1 MLSFIFDDVIL
12 ASLSDSHD
20 PHEIP
25 VDQRLAASYLAD
37 AALCAGGYGSLGSP
51 CVWQVRRRQ
60 KGGREGCFVLGAGNK
75 RVSVVLSLVG

>member
-37 AALCAGGYGSLGSP
+37 PALCAG
-51 CVWQVRRRQ
+51 VTVR
-60 KGGREGCFVLGAGNK
+60 
-75 RVSVVLSLVG
+75 